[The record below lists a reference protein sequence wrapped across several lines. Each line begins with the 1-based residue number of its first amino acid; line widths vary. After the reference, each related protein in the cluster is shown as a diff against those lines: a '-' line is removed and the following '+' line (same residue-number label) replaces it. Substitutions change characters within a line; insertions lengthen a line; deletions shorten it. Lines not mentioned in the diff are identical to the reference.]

1 MVPAIGDGLSFGDRT
16 TADTA
21 GPTIES
27 PCPALYCRRM
37 RQWLI
42 GSSLAIMLAVG
53 LTSCTTESRADPSK
67 TPSPPSTETFVS
79 TPGSSTTTTPPP
91 SPCDG
96 LGIHTNGSPE
106 STTIEQFLL
115 PNSDIPGGWT
125 TTGPTIAAAPGPPS
139 TAILPSTNQ
148 NPVASITYEYPPPA
162 PPSSGPAPT
171 VNSVSE
177 TLARFPTEQLA
188 TEVLGRLNA
197 QASQC
202 NQGPVIA
209 LPDTTPSLSATLGD
223 YGSSYQDAATATV
236 FVQRGSFVAELY
248 WSDIWNLRETG
259 GRPGTPPIPTPAQM
273 TSTVTDALASLPSQ

>member
-1 MVPAIGDGLSFGDRT
+1 M
-16 TADTA
+16 
-21 GPTIES
+21 
-27 PCPALYCRRM
+27 
-37 RQWLI
+37 
-42 GSSLAIMLAVG
+42 
-53 LTSCTTESRADPSK
+53 
-67 TPSPPSTETFVS
+67 
-79 TPGSSTTTTPPP
+79 
-91 SPCDG
+91 
-96 LGIHTNGSPE
+96 
-106 STTIEQFLL
+106 
-115 PNSDIPGGWT
+115 
-125 TTGPTIAAAPGPPS
+125 
-139 TAILPSTNQ
+139 
-148 NPVASITYEYPPPA
+148 
-162 PPSSGPAPT
+162 
-171 VNSVSE
+171 NSVSE